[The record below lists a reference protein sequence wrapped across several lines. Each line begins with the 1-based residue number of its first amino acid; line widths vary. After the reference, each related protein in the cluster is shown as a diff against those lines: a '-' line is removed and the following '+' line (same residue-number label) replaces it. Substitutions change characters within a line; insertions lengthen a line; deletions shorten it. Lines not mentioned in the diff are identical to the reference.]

1 MRGDAELFS
10 VGVMESSLLKGVA
23 WADGWGRRGRGGIGN
38 EPPAPG
44 RGPAA
49 YFSGR
54 TLPPSLNMCQ
64 VTTAADL
71 VTLRVMAIRRKQAMR
86 KGDSVDGA
94 AMIGASRAATAS
106 WSPPLDADGLAVGA
120 GAATAAGLV
129 DGAVV
134 RGLRLDVRPMQLA

>member
-10 VGVMESSLLKGVA
+10 VEVMESSLVKGVA
-23 WADGWGRRGRGGIGN
+23 WADGWGRRGRGGVGN
-38 EPPAPG
+38 ELPAPG

-64 VTTAADL
+64 VTTAEDL
-71 VTLRVMAIRRKQAMR
+71 VNLRVMAARWA
-86 KGDSVDGA
+86 
-94 AMIGASRAATAS
+94 
-106 WSPPLDADGLAVGA
+106 PPLDADGSAVGA

-134 RGLRLDVRPMQLA
+134 RGLRLDVRPLQPT